1 MKRLIISILATL
13 AAIFG
18 TVAVATNFSASG
30 ANAVEETHQLAWNGK
45 RGADNLPCSGSLLW
59 IFTGKGA
66 TSATLYLNGS
76 AYPGDQRGNGA
87 YQFTTPGT
95 GVTTTTSAV
104 VWYTGPVQSNAVVT
118 ISHCTGGSTTS
129 PPPSTEPPMTEPP
142 STS

>member
-1 MKRLIISILATL
+1 MKRLIISILATI

-30 ANAVEETHQLAWNGK
+30 ANAVEETQQLAWNHK
-45 RGADNLPCSGSLLW
+45 RGADNLPCTGSLLW

-95 GVTTTTSAV
+95 GVSTATDAV
-104 VWYTGPVQSNAVVT
+104 VSYTGPVQSNAVVT